1 MARLERFFRS
11 LTSKQ
16 ITIAKL
22 SGALSTPNHKIPPG
36 LWDAYSI
43 AMAQYRPAPLDVP
56 GAFYAAEHDG
66 WAWRHLSSQ
75 LEVIQVPGGH
85 DGCLTIGAA
94 LLVDHLRQRID
105 VLADRAP
112 S

>member
-1 MARLERFFRS
+1 MP
-11 LTSKQ
+11 
-16 ITIAKL
+16 IAPN
-22 SGALSTPNHKIPPG
+22 PNHKIPPG